1 MFGISLRSCLWAF
14 FSLFVVSFFVLA
26 QEPNEA
32 LLQRYSQEAQAAM
45 VAKRYSDAERAYE
58 KLIQL
63 DPGVG
68 ELYSNLGLA
77 YFQQRKY
84 EKAVPAFQKALK
96 LKPGLS
102 NAAYFL
108 AMSES
113 ELGHNKQ
120 ALPALEKGFNQT
132 RNAMLKRMLG
142 LYLERTFTGLH
153 RDKDAVAVA
162 LQLSQLFPNDP
173 EVLYQTGRL
182 CGNMAF
188 VSMQR
193 LQQVAPASLWR
204 HLASGDLFESQGD
217 YALAIREYRRVL
229 ALDPHRPGIHF
240 RLGRALLQLK
250 KPDSRAQAL
259 KEFQQ
264 ELKVDPTNARAA
276 YEAGEIN
283 RQSGQFS
290 EAHALFTEALKY
302 YPNFE
307 EAQVGLGRVLLNEKK
322 PAQAVTLLQ
331 KAVSLDPK
339 DDVAYFQLAR
349 AYREL
354 GNSVEQKEAMAA
366 FQLIQAGKAA
376 HEQKLAVGAYSED
389 SVTKQKLDSPKGP

>member
-1 MFGISLRSCLWAF
+1 MFGIKARSCLCAVFTLCFAWF
-14 FSLFVVSFFVLA
+14 PLVA
-26 QEPNEA
+26 QTANDA
-32 LLQRYSQEAQAAM
+32 LLQRYSEEAQAAM
-45 VAKRYSDAERAYE
+45 VAKRYSDAEIAYE

-96 LKPGLS
+96 LKPGLT

-120 ALPALEKGFNQT
+120 ALPALEKGFSQT

-142 LYLERTFTGLH
+142 FYLERTFTGLH
-153 RDKDAVAVA
+153 RDRDAVAVA
-162 LQLSQLFPNDP
+162 LQMSQLFPNDP

-182 CGNMAF
+182 CGNLAF
-188 VSMQR
+188 LSMQH
-193 LQQVAPASLWR
+193 LQQVAPGSLWR

-217 YALAIREYRRVL
+217 YALAIREYRSVL
-229 ALDPHRPGIHF
+229 AIDPQRPGIHF
-240 RLGRALLQLK
+240 RLGRSLLQSK
-250 KPDSRAQAL
+250 QPGSRAEAL

-264 ELKVDPTNARAA
+264 ELKVDPSNARAA

-290 EAHALFTEALKY
+290 EAHALFAEALKH

-307 EAQVGLGRVLLNEKK
+307 EAQVGLGRVLLSEKR
-322 PAQAVTLLQ
+322 PDRAVVHLQ
-331 KAVSLDPK
+331 KAVSLDPE

-349 AYREL
+349 AYQEL
-354 GNSVEQKEAMAA
+354 GNSAEQKKAMAA
-366 FQLIQAGKAA
+366 FQSIQAGKAK
-376 HEQKLAVGAYSED
+376 HQQELAVGAYSGEA
-389 SVTKQKLDSPKGP
+389 VTRQQLDSPNGP

>member
-1 MFGISLRSCLWAF
+1 MFGIKARSCLWAF
-14 FSLFVVSFFVLA
+14 FSLFLVCFFVLA
-26 QEPNEA
+26 QETNEA

-45 VAKRYSDAERAYE
+45 VAKRYSDAEIAYE

-96 LKPGLS
+96 IKPSLT

-108 AMSES
+108 AMSKS
-113 ELGHNKQ
+113 ELGQNKQ
-120 ALPALEKGFNQT
+120 ALPALEKGFSQT
-132 RNAMLKRMLG
+132 HNAMLKRMLG
-142 LYLERTFTGLH
+142 LYIERTFTGLH
-153 RDKDAVAVA
+153 RDRDAVAVA
-162 LQLSQLFPNDP
+162 LQMSQLFPNDP

-182 CGNMAF
+182 CGNFAF
-188 VSMQR
+188 LSMQH

-204 HLASGDLFESQGD
+204 HLASGDLFESEGD

-229 ALDPHRPGIHF
+229 AIDPQRPGIHY
-240 RLGRALLQLK
+240 RLGRVLLQLK

-276 YEAGEIN
+276 YEAGEIY
-283 RQSGQFS
+283 RRSGNFNG
-290 EAHALFTEALKY
+290 AHALFAQALEH

-307 EAQVGLGRVLLNEKK
+307 EAQVGLGRVLLSEKK
-322 PAQAVTLLQ
+322 PDQAVVHLQ
-331 KAVSLDPK
+331 KAVSLDPE

-349 AYREL
+349 AYQEL
-354 GNSVEQKEAMAA
+354 GNSAEQKKAMAA
-366 FQLIQAGKAA
+366 FQRIQAGKAA
-376 HEQKLAVGAYSED
+376 HEQKLAVGSYSED
-389 SVTKQKLDSPKGP
+389 SVTRQKLDSPKGP